1 MRSARQDWFEGWRL
15 FGVLTLTLIAL
26 CIWIAGMRQFEA
38 DGVRMVIRFTARTS
52 LLFFCLAFSAAALA
66 RLWPN
71 AWTRWQRRNRRTLGV
86 TFAASHGIH
95 AVAIAAFAVM
105 DPAGYAAA
113 TSLASYIFGGI
124 GYAFILAMAATSFDR
139 TAKALGASAWRRLHL
154 IGGYYLLFQFAVSF
168 GKRIPDM
175 PLYALFLIPL
185 VAVFAL
191 RMISMAAARTPR
203 RMGAGLRS
211 AVPMRQS

>member
-1 MRSARQDWFEGWRL
+1 MPTRQNWFEGWRL
-15 FGVLTLTLIAL
+15 FAVLAVTLVAL
-26 CIWIAGMRQFEA
+26 SVWIAGMRGFEV

-52 LLFFCLAFSAAALA
+52 LFFFCLAFSAAALA

-71 AWTRWQRRNRRTLGV
+71 AWTRWQRRNRRSLGV

-95 AVAIAAFAVM
+95 AIAIAAFAVM
-105 DPAGYAAA
+105 DLPGYAAA

-124 GYAFILAMAATSFDR
+124 GYAIIIAMAATSFDR
-139 TAKALGASAWRRLHL
+139 TAKAIGASAWRRLHL

-185 VAVFAL
+185 AAVFAL

-203 RMGAGLRS
+203 TIAAG
-211 AVPMRQS
+211 

>member
-1 MRSARQDWFEGWRL
+1 MPTRQNWFEGWRL
-15 FGVLTLTLIAL
+15 FAL
-26 CIWIAGMRQFEA
+26 LSLALVALSIWIAGMRQFEV

-71 AWTRWQRRNRRTLGV
+71 GWTKWLRRNRRYLGV

-95 AVAIAAFAVM
+95 AIAIACFAAM
-105 DPAGYAAA
+105 DPVGYAAA
-113 TSLASYIFGGI
+113 TSITSYIFGGI
-124 GYAFILAMAATSFDR
+124 GYAFIIAMTATSFDR
-139 TAKALGASAWRRLHL
+139 TAQALRPRAWRALHL
-154 IGGYYLLFQFAVSF
+154 VGGYYLLFQFMVSF

-185 VAVFAL
+185 VAVFVL
-191 RMISMAAARTPR
+191 RMLGMAAKAAPR
-203 RMGAGLRS
+203 PAQAG
-211 AVPMRQS
+211 